1 MISLI
6 FNFSDSV
13 GNDINDINNNIDNG
27 DSNVT
32 DVRDGIDDKSIHLR
46 NRSND
51 IDDISVIDND
61 MNKNLI
67 ESNMEKVSM
76 VWALKLM
83 MILMRFYLLTRI
95 V

>member
-1 MISLI
+1 MILTMISLI

-46 NRSND
+46 NRSN
-51 IDDISVIDND
+51 
-61 MNKNLI
+61 
-67 ESNMEKVSM
+67 
-76 VWALKLM
+76 
-83 MILMRFYLLTRI
+83 
-95 V
+95 

>member
-13 GNDINDINNNIDNG
+13 GNDINDINNNIDNV
-27 DSNVT
+27 DSNVNV
-32 DVRDGIDDKSIHLR
+32 VRDGIDDKSIHLR

-51 IDDISVIDND
+51 IDNDIDDISVIGND

-67 ESNMEKVSM
+67 RV
-76 VWALKLM
+76 
-83 MILMRFYLLTRI
+83 
-95 V
+95 